1 MDLIKTTTKDIATED
16 SEDNIEGTLT
26 NINRRLDTLAEEM
39 NSMKETKDIEETMKI
54 QLRQVIKF

>member
-1 MDLIKTTTKDIATED
+1 MDLMKTTTKDIATED

-26 NINRRLDTLAEEM
+26 NINRRLDTLDEEM

>member
-1 MDLIKTTTKDIATED
+1 MDLMKTTTKDIATED

-26 NINRRLDTLAEEM
+26 DINRRLDTLAEKM